1 MSFIKFAFRLGLSG
15 IFALLAILLTLVI
28 AWPTNAAQLKV
39 FPGAEGFGTHTPAGR
54 GGAVIKV
61 TNLNDRGAGS
71 LRAALETSGPRI
83 VVFEVGGTI
92 RLNSDLNI
100 RHPFITVSGQS
111 APAPGIMLRGAGIR
125 ITTHDVLVQHLR
137 IRVGDDP
144 FGPHPSNRDAIQ
156 VLGPSSYN
164 VVIDH
169 ISASWAIDETMSTW
183 YAVRDITFSNNFM
196 TESLNRSLHPK
207 GPHSKGLLIGDH
219 ARNITVIGNL
229 IAHHIDRNPQVK
241 GDVSAI
247 VLNNLIYNAGNR
259 AYLMITDNYA
269 QKPSLVSAIG
279 NIFRGGPD
287 TPMGAH
293 AIQIAGSA
301 KPGTKIYQA
310 ENQSDFP
317 VFRNSATFDPVVSS
331 PPVWLAGITV
341 RDTRMLAPWILDHAG
356 ARASERDDVDR
367 RIVEEVKSG
376 RGRIIDSQKE
386 VGGWPTLIESRRKFV
401 IPANG
406 DDSGDGYTN
415 IEKVLHQM
423 AADVEGRTPLKKS
436 P

>member
-1 MSFIKFAFRLGLSG
+1 MSFYRFVILVILPVLFVLSV
-15 IFALLAILLTLVI
+15 ILQTPVI
-28 AWPTNAAQLKV
+28 AWSSPSAQLKV

-61 TNLNDRGAGS
+61 TNLHDSGAGS
-71 LRAALETSGPRI
+71 LRAALEKSGPRI

-92 RLNSDLNI
+92 RLSSDLNI
-100 RHPFITVSGQS
+100 QHPYITVAGQS
-111 APAPGIMLRGAGIR
+111 APPPGILLRGAGIR

-144 FGPHPSNRDAIQ
+144 VGPHPSNRDALQ

-183 YAVRDITFSNNFM
+183 YAVHDITFSNNFM

-207 GPHSKGLLIGDH
+207 GPHSKGLLLGDH

-229 IAHHIDRNPQVK
+229 IAHHIDRNPQIK
-241 GDVSAI
+241 GDVSVI
-247 VLNNLIYNAGNR
+247 VLNNLMYNAGNR
-259 AYLMITDNYA
+259 AYLMVTDNYA
-269 QKPSLVSAIG
+269 QKPSQISAIG
-279 NIFRGGPD
+279 NIFRGGAD
-287 TPMGAH
+287 TPLGAY

-310 ENQSDFP
+310 KNQSDFP
-317 VFRNSATFDPVVSS
+317 MFRNSATFDPVVSS

-341 RDTRMLAPWILDHAG
+341 RDTRMLEPWILGHAG

-367 RIVEEVKSG
+367 RIVEEVKTG

-386 VGGWPTLIESRRKFV
+386 VGGWPPLIESRRKFAV
-401 IPANG
+401 PANPGG
-406 DDSGDGYTN
+406 DDDGDGYTN
-415 IEKVLHQM
+415 IEGILHRM
-423 AADVEGRTPLKKS
+423 AADVEGRATN
-436 P
+436 